1 MLLLKQEDVQRM
13 AYQTF
18 GGVVFEYGD
27 EKKLLKKFN
36 RNIIRNYIFSALLGA
51 AITTQAF
58 LAARNPEIMKKIL
71 LADVLLV
78 FGASVATVGYSIIQL
93 IKAEKELKK
102 DV

>member
-1 MLLLKQEDVQRM
+1 MLLLSREDVQRM
-13 AYQTF
+13 AYQSYD
-18 GGVVFEYGD
+18 GVDFEYGH

-71 LADVLLV
+71 LADALAI
-78 FGASVATVGYSIIQL
+78 FGASVATVSYSIIQV